1 MAFAERIID
10 LTFTKAAGLFA
21 QSQTNIIHLSGLRVQ
36 CSINNF
42 SGVTTCE
49 AQLRILGMTQAHLI
63 DLAAPN
69 SAFMAQRNIKLEIR
83 AGVAGAMD
91 LIFSGAIATGQI
103 DLNNQPD
110 SALVII
116 AQSGLLDN
124 VIPAGSTSYPKTT
137 DHISILSYLASK
149 MGLAFIATGTPK
161 ILNTPYIYG
170 SYRDQ
175 VIRVVD
181 AASVNFM
188 IMNDTLYVWPRYGLV
203 DSAAIRAQAPLIS
216 PDTGMVGYPTFS
228 DIGVSVTTLFNSA
241 LRPSQTVTIASSMQ
255 FANGS
260 WNIYH
265 ASHELESQTPNGKWF
280 THFDAQPFYE

>member
-1 MAFAERIID
+1 MAFAERLID

-21 QSQTNIIHLSGLRVQ
+21 QSQTNIIQLSGLRVQ

-42 SGVTTCE
+42 SGVTSCE
-49 AQLRILGMTQAHLI
+49 AQLRILGMTEAHLI

-69 SAFMAQRNIKLEIR
+69 SAFMAQRAIKLEIR

-124 VIPAGSTSYPKTT
+124 
-137 DHISILSYLASK
+137 
-149 MGLAFIATGTPK
+149 
-161 ILNTPYIYG
+161 
-170 SYRDQ
+170 
-175 VIRVVD
+175 
-181 AASVNFM
+181 
-188 IMNDTLYVWPRYGLV
+188 
-203 DSAAIRAQAPLIS
+203 AI
-216 PDTGMVGYPTFS
+216 
-228 DIGVSVTTLFNSA
+228 
-241 LRPSQTVTIASSMQ
+241 
-255 FANGS
+255 
-260 WNIYH
+260 
-265 ASHELESQTPNGKWF
+265 HELESLTPNGKWF